1 MTAFK
6 SLLDAALVGTDRQA
20 PSAAVLEG
28 PVGQLL
34 QQIAAS
40 PLDPPQQLLQMAG
53 VLAVCGQA
61 GFRPAASPAT
71 VLLERAAT
79 DNLPQAP
86 ATIVETV
93 LRPVLADGPE
103 RLQHE
108 AFRRLEAARL
118 RLPPR
123 LLPAAMELGR
133 RSVAIRAPL
142 TAVAGERGRWLAMQN
157 PAWRFATG
165 ASATASPDQ
174 QWELGSPEQ
183 RRAVFERW
191 RVQDAAAA
199 RERLGAGFSQLPA
212 RERAEFLPLMAAQLS
227 ETDEPFIDAL
237 LKDRSKEVRQSAAE
251 LLLRLPQSR
260 HARALCAAL
269 SPLVRKESGFLGSRL
284 VVEAP
289 AAADAAW
296 KDEAIDATRPTHE
309 SLGERA
315 WWLYQLVR
323 QAPLAWWAAHTG
335 MQPEDLLKA
344 SGKSEWKEAL
354 QRGWRD
360 AAIAAADIEW
370 AEALLSNGNSNTT
383 GYDVAPVLACLPL
396 ERRERHWLRHLAAD
410 GSKGLSQLLATML
423 AACPAGWTLSA
434 DLSARLAKEI
444 ASVLRAPNANNDYS
458 LRYHLPDALCL
469 LHTDSLGVLSP
480 MPRPPDETASSSDF
494 TLRLDRIA
502 SARRALAQLTLSN
515 I

>member
-20 PSAAVLEG
+20 PSSVVLEG

-34 QQIAAS
+34 QQISAS
-40 PLDPPQQLLQMAG
+40 PLDPPQQLLQMAS
-53 VLAVCGQA
+53 VLAVCSQA
-61 GFRPAASPAT
+61 GFRPAASPVTA
-71 VLLERAAT
+71 LHEASAM
-79 DNLPQAP
+79 DHLPQAP

-123 LLPAAMELGR
+123 LLPVAMELGR
-133 RSVAIRAPL
+133 RSIAIRAPL
-142 TAVAGERGRWLAMQN
+142 AAVAGERGRWLATQN
-157 PAWRFATG
+157 PAWRFASG

-183 RRAVFERW
+183 RRAVFTQW
-191 RVQDAAAA
+191 RANDAAAA
-199 RERLGAGFSQLPA
+199 RERLATDFAQLPA

-227 ETDEPFIDAL
+227 EADEPFVDAL

-260 HARALCAAL
+260 HARVICAAL
-269 SPLVRKESGFLGSRL
+269 APLVRKESGFLGSRL

-289 AAADAAW
+289 ATADAAW
-296 KDEAIDATRPTHE
+296 KDEAIDLARPTHE

-323 QAPLAWWAAHTG
+323 QAPLGWWVAHTG
-335 MQPEDLLKA
+335 MQPADLLKA

-360 AAIAAADIEW
+360 AVLATGDIEW
-370 AEALLSNGNSNTT
+370 AEALLANGNSNTT

-410 GSKGLSQLLATML
+410 GGKGLSQLLGTML

-434 DLSARLAKEI
+434 ELSARLAKEI
-444 ASVLRAPNANNDYS
+444 GSVLRSPNANNDYN
-458 LRYHLPDALCL
+458 LRYLLPDALCL
-469 LHTDSLGVLSP
+469 LHTDALGALSP
-480 MPRPPDETASSSDF
+480 MPHPPDESASRSDF
-494 TLRLDRIA
+494 TLRLDRIV
-502 SARRALAQLTLSN
+502 SARRALAQLTPSN